1 MSFPP
6 VNREYF
12 LSFIRQTLTWH
23 TTRYIVLALRTRDN
37 ILKGENETAVK
48 QVAHNG
54 KETTHF
60 GSVQLS
66 HHSVRKHMDLWL
78 ALIRAEVHYLG
89 SFYCTSNK
97 KYNSIKLPLYVEQHN
112 SPRIQYKQSLLLDEN
127 KILKKSDENGDCK

>member
-1 MSFPP
+1 M
-6 VNREYF
+6 
-12 LSFIRQTLTWH
+12 
-23 TTRYIVLALRTRDN
+23 TRYIVLALRTRDN

-66 HHSVRKHMDLWL
+66 HHSVRKHMDRWL
-78 ALIRAEVHYLG
+78 ALTRAEVHYLG
-89 SFYCTSNK
+89 SISCTSNK